1 MDAMHP
7 PTPRLLATFSSRSAA
22 ERGASRVRAVVR
34 TSRVAIDRDDDRL
47 DALIAGQRREMDELV
62 LSGPVPMS
70 GPEAR
75 GSFVWAIGGAAVGA
89 IVGAVIGS
97 LVRVDPA
104 PQWVMIMAAT
114 LAGALAFGAAAFVYG
129 GGHQPNIEGEV
140 RSTAADVVVGVSASP
155 GDVGTVQQ
163 LLVEAGAVDVVRGD
177 LQPERPAEHIETPP
191 IRGRSESTRTWSGE
205 QAPETDPRWGSADG

>member
-7 PTPRLLATFSSRSAA
+7 STPRLLATFSTRTAA
-22 ERGASRVRAVVR
+22 ERAASRVRAVVR
-34 TSRVAIDRDDDRL
+34 TSRVSIDEDDDRL
-47 DALIAGQRREMDELV
+47 DALIAGQRREMSELV
-62 LSGPVPMS
+62 VSGPVPMS

-75 GSFVWAIGGAAVGA
+75 GSFVWAFGGAAAGAVVGA
-89 IVGAVIGS
+89 LIGA

-104 PQWVMIMAAT
+104 PQWVMVIAAA

-129 GGHQPNIEGEV
+129 GGHQPNVEGEV

-155 GDVGTVQQ
+155 RDVGTVQQ

-177 LQPERPAEHIETPP
+177 LQPDRPADNIEVPP
-191 IRGRSESTRTWSGE
+191 RRGRSESTRSASGG
-205 QAPETDPRWGSADG
+205 QAPESEAGWDGVDG